1 MTALSPQ
8 VRRQFHACFADWL
21 YEASVQEMEKLQAM
35 LESHPSP
42 DRVRSL
48 LTFVRE
54 GMADPQLRQQLP
66 ANLVRR
72 LQGRNWPQAGSSLKV
87 V

>member
-8 VRRQFHACFADWL
+8 IRRVFHACFADWL
-21 YEASVQEMEKLQAM
+21 YEASVQEMEKFQAM
-35 LESHPSP
+35 LESNPSP

-54 GMADPQLRQQLP
+54 GMADPQLRQELP
-66 ANLVRR
+66 ANLVQR
-72 LQGRNWPQAGSSLKV
+72 LTERNWPPGGSSLQV